1 MLFNKIV
8 VRFKEGSI
16 LKGKM
21 LDFSPDKRFFH
32 LELASGEIV
41 TVDMEKL
48 KILEIDM
55 EELKAAFFVKDF
67 KGNKNHNDIYND
79 VIAGS
84 GKKVRVEFL
93 DGEVIIGYAL
103 SYTPDRH
110 GFFITPADLQ
120 SNNERIFIIKSAT
133 KKITFLS
140 S

>member
-1 MLFNKIV
+1 MLLNKIV

-16 LKGKM
+16 LRGKM

-32 LELASGEIV
+32 LELTSGEIV

-79 VIAGS
+79 VISGS

-103 SYTPDRH
+103 SYAPERH

-120 SNNERIFIIKSAT
+120 SNNERIFVIKSAT
-133 KKITFLS
+133 KKVTFIS
-140 S
+140 